1 MTVRQFNPI
10 EIDEILAPFP
20 PSAGSVNAD
29 KTNPAIRLYGRRF
42 YKDQTPVEY
51 LAEFLLV
58 FVSRK
63 CDGAPSEND
72 GSYSFSG
79 CIDNNGLPVRYWPKS
94 NPGLKL
100 FAFFPS
106 SKLETRHKVHHKAYL
121 SAVEDIKAAVL
132 SAPEDQEEA
141 VRLIQ
146 SLFGGF
152 VGVAKNRTWVT
163 YSFLPVST
171 RLLSRELDWLHSK
184 ANRDLKLM
192 EWKDSEKHFAKDRHN
207 FMARGGELLFLQLAN
222 LFAEPSA
229 PELLELTS
237 RAEYQHLSMLRLK
250 DIERDISE
258 ALRIVLEDAVRPLN
272 ALVDL
277 VEKRLCSLAFEN
289 DESPASLGWVPAVTR
304 SEALFF
310 AFEIKNICS
319 LNLSSLEKLDLLQM
333 LCCFQV
339 LRSLC
344 FQSARVDGNACL
356 TQGFSGNYA
365 WIVSNPEAPPKSAER
380 QMART
385 TLSRIEATLYRV
397 LRDERLKLA
406 DSRGSMREADEHG
419 FKIFKKIAK
428 EIGLVV
434 PKNGSGERFV
444 LHPGLLRFLVAALV
458 KPGEYL
464 RLTEFYKR
472 VFAHYGIALGGEPL
486 ATAMSWLSGDENEK
500 SYGLDVSTAWV
511 EEALQQGGFLI
522 ELSDAVSIV
531 HNPGPEDGPA

>member
-1 MTVRQFNPI
+1 MSIHRTGSL
-10 EIDEILAPFP
+10 ELKEILAPFP
-20 PSAGSVNAD
+20 NSSKSVEAD
-29 KTNPAIRLYGRRF
+29 KTNPAIKLYGRRF

-58 FVSRK
+58 FVSPK
-63 CDGAPSEND
+63 CNDPSSQND
-72 GSYSFSG
+72 GSYTFRGCSG
-79 CIDNNGLPVRYWPKS
+79 SSSPVCYWPKS
-94 NPGLKL
+94 RIALKL
-100 FAFFPS
+100 FSFFPS
-106 SKLETRHKVHHKAYL
+106 SKLETRHWVHHQAYL
-121 SAVEDIKAAVL
+121 SVIEDIKAAVL
-132 SAPEDQEEA
+132 STPDEQEEA

-163 YSFLPVST
+163 YSFLPVSA
-171 RLLSRELDWLHSK
+171 RLLSRELDWLNSK
-184 ANRDLKLM
+184 ANQDAQLSD
-192 EWKDSEKHFAKDRHN
+192 WKRSEKHFAKDRHN
-207 FMARGGELLFLQLAN
+207 FMARGGEVLFLQLAN
-222 LFAEPSA
+222 LFAEPNA
-229 PELLELTS
+229 PELIDLKS
-237 RAEYQHLSMLRLK
+237 RSEYKHLSNVK
-250 DIERDISE
+250 VQDIEHDINA
-258 ALRIVLEDAVRPLN
+258 ALKIVLEDAVGPLN

-277 VEKRLCSLAFEN
+277 IEKRLSDFAFEN
-289 DESPASLGWVPAVTR
+289 DESSAPLGWVPAITR
-304 SEALFF
+304 NEALLF
-310 AFEIKNICS
+310 AFEINNICS

-344 FQSARVDGNACL
+344 FQASRVDDNAYSSP
-356 TQGFSGNYA
+356 GFAGNYA
-365 WIVSNPEAPPKSAER
+365 WIVSNPEAAPKSAER
-380 QMART
+380 QMAQS
-385 TLSRIEATLYRV
+385 TLSRIEAMLYRV
-397 LRDERLKLA
+397 LRNKNLKSA
-406 DSRGSMREADEHG
+406 DGKGSMKEADEHG

-428 EIGLVV
+428 EIGFVI
-434 PKNGSGERFV
+434 PKKGSGERFV

-486 ATAMSWLSGDENEK
+486 ATAVAWSSGGASDK

-531 HNPGPEDGPA
+531 HNPGPEESRA